1 MLHVKAL
8 FAGVI
13 VGLLFNI
20 TWDLMQA
27 NNFNFVSVECLS
39 WVDSGHSTCEVKSAG
54 SRHTWRLKFDRIDRL
69 GGAPK
74 VGALGDI
81 GHVGGNQSD
90 FGCPMVG
97 GIVVNIFLFLVE

>member
-27 NNFNFVSVECLS
+27 NNFNFVSVEFFHYLKGMFCIIAIDFVLS
-39 WVDSGHSTCEVKSAG
+39 MEG
-54 SRHTWRLKFDRIDRL
+54 
-69 GGAPK
+69 
-74 VGALGDI
+74 
-81 GHVGGNQSD
+81 
-90 FGCPMVG
+90 
-97 GIVVNIFLFLVE
+97 